1 MNNGRNIQKL
11 FSFLLGVA
19 TALGAGLAHASV
31 YDSIRQ
37 KLEARYP
44 EASIELSHQVKW
56 IRGAFAESDL
66 LEDLPVTLLGESAQ
80 GGVAFEVWSKDKV
93 LRAEGSL
100 QFSAWLEGRK
110 AVRRIQV
117 GEHLSDDLFRVARVD
132 IAQGAAYEIKHSLAA
147 AVQSVEGLEAKQSIA
162 EGGWL
167 LTHAADRIP
176 DVRKGDRIPIRLLSG
191 ELMLT
196 TTGIAQ
202 ESGVRKQRIKVL
214 SSKGKREFTG
224 ELSADGSVEVHL

>member
-1 MNNGRNIQKL
+1 MNNGRNKTHL
-11 FSFLLGVA
+11 FFAILLC
-19 TALGAGLAHASV
+19 GLSASSAQASV
-31 YDSIRQ
+31 YDQIRL
-37 KLEARYP
+37 KLEGRYP
-44 EASIELSHQVKW
+44 EATVELSRQVKW

-66 LEDLPVTLLGESAQ
+66 LKDLPVTLLGESAQ
-80 GGVAFEVWSKDKV
+80 GEVTFEVWSQDKV

-100 QFSAWLEGRK
+100 RFSAWLEGRK
-110 AVRRIQV
+110 AARRIQI

-132 IAQGAAYEIKHSLAA
+132 IAQGSAYEIKHSLASA
-147 AVQSVEGLEAKQSIA
+147 QQSVEGLEARQTIS

-191 ELMLT
+191 ELTLT

-202 ESGVRKQRIKVL
+202 ETGVRKQRIKVI
-214 SSKGKREFTG
+214 STKGKREFIG
-224 ELSADGSVEVHL
+224 ELGEDGSVEVHL